1 MAQLPPLGTHVS
13 VAGGLA
19 TAFARAAELDCTA
32 MQIFVKNANQWR
44 GKPLEEAD
52 VAAFRAAW
60 KASRVGPVV
69 AHASYLINLAAE
81 EGELRERSLAA
92 LADELERCRRLGLDG
107 LVLHPGA
114 HVGAGEEAGL
124 ERVAAGLAAVLAE
137 APEGPTK
144 LLIENTAGQGTC
156 LGHRFEHLA
165 ALGRSLEAVA
175 PGRLGYCLDTC
186 HAFAAGYAL
195 GDEKDFA
202 AFLAEVEATLGWERV
217 HAFHL
222 NDSVKPCG
230 SRRDRHAHIGE
241 GEIGTAAF
249 ARLLAEPRVRHIP
262 MILETETGDDQS
274 GHRQDLETLRRLAA
288 PTPKAGASGRKAS
301 SRSGSGRKRSP
312 SP

>member
-1 MAQLPPLGTHVS
+1 M
-13 VAGGLA
+13 AGGLA
-19 TAFARAAELDCTA
+19 TAFARAAELDCTT
-32 MQIFVKNANQWR
+32 MQIFVKNASQWR
-44 GKPLEEAD
+44 GRPLEEDD
-52 VAAFRAAW
+52 VAAFRKAW

-69 AHASYLINLAAE
+69 AHASYLVNLAAA
-81 EGELRERSLAA
+81 EGELRERSIAA

-107 LVLHPGA
+107 LVFHPGA
-114 HVGAGEEAGL
+114 HVGAGEEEGL
-124 ERVAAGLAAVLAE
+124 ARVAAGLAAVLAA
-137 APEGPTK
+137 APAGPTK

-156 LGHRFEHLA
+156 LGHRLEHLA
-165 ALGRSLEAVA
+165 ALGEKLEAVA

-195 GDEKDFA
+195 GDEEGFA
-202 AFLAEVEATLGWERV
+202 AFVAEVGATLGWDRV

-241 GEIGTAAF
+241 GEIGGAAF

-262 MILETETGDDQS
+262 MILETETGDEMS

-288 PTPKAGASGRKAS
+288 PMPKGKASGRKAS
-301 SRSGSGRKRSP
+301 SRSGSGRRRSP
-312 SP
+312 SPSGRGS